1 MLRQRINN
9 KFINR
14 IIVYLFVLNFLS
26 IENIYAEDITII
38 TQEFPAKTEKWG
50 EKEIGG
56 IAGEIITKAFKEH
69 NISFKVIWMPWKR
82 AQESCL
88 ENLDNK
94 TFIIPF
100 TRNKERE
107 NNYIWS
113 AKLYNADTIFVT
125 YKGSK
130 IINSFSE
137 AKNKKIGVLLA
148 TSYELSLLNPKNG
161 LNKSDIRSAPH
172 DYINLKDLQD
182 KTIYAWYTTSIG
194 AYSFLRDQKVD
205 LSLFD
210 FGKKIETEENYIAT
224 AKSTD
229 PKIIKKVKKAIDSFT
244 KTSQYNSII
253 KKYTGKNP

>member
-1 MLRQRINN
+1 MLKKIININ
-9 KFINR
+9 FINKTM
-14 IIVYLFVLNFLS
+14 IYLFILNFLS
-26 IENIYAEDITII
+26 FKNLYAEDVTII

-56 IAGEIITKAFKEH
+56 IAGEIITKAFKDK
-69 NISFKVIWMPWKR
+69 NITFKVIWMPWKR
-82 AQESCL
+82 SQESCL
-88 ENLDNK
+88 ENLDKK

-107 NNYIWS
+107 SNYIWT
-113 AKLYNADTIFVT
+113 AKLYNADTVFVT

-130 IINSFSE
+130 IINSFNE

-182 KTIYAWYTTSIG
+182 KSIYAWYTSIIG

-205 LSLFD
+205 LSMFD

-229 PKIIKKVKKAIDSFT
+229 PQISKKVKNAIESFS
-244 KTSQYNSII
+244 KTA
-253 KKYTGKNP
+253 